1 MDIWTLQKTEQV
13 AQSITYTLVEYQKQQ
28 TQWLFQTDSEE
39 KAEMRSSN

>member
-1 MDIWTLQKTEQV
+1 MDIWTLQKQSKWP
-13 AQSITYTLVEYQKQQ
+13 SITYTIVEYQKQQ